1 MIGCAGWLPEG
12 VASATLIMVN
22 SVVQIIF
29 LAVPTKINGSSQW
42 MNWLTFATFAIGTVP
57 LVMIRVEYA
66 RTELDCAAAECS
78 GEGGKSDADK
88 AEKAVTASRFDAWGC
103 I

>member
-1 MIGCAGWLPEG
+1 MSEG

-29 LAVPTKINGSSQW
+29 LAVPTKIGGSSQW

-66 RTELDCAAAECS
+66 RTELDCAAADAE
-78 GEGGKSDADK
+78 EGKSDADK
-88 AEKAVTASRFDAWGC
+88 KVVTASRFDGWGC
-103 I
+103 L